1 MMNNKPLPP
10 VPFQVKVFPALVPGY
25 EYNAPRTKFDVVMN
39 QWFAALAQDGNNQ
52 YDIRQIL
59 PMEGGGI
66 MVFYE
71 VTPLTSRELPCG
83 TVCDTCG
90 TSLYLIH
97 ECTRCDA
104 LPSEE

>member
-1 MMNNKPLPP
+1 MTDNNPLPP
-10 VPFQVKVFPALVPGY
+10 VPFQVKVFPAFMLGY
-25 EYNAPRTKFDVVMN
+25 THNAPRTKFDVVMN
-39 QWFAALAQDGNNQ
+39 KWFEEIARDGNNQ

-59 PMEGGGI
+59 PLETGAV

-90 TSLYLIH
+90 TSLYLVH

-104 LPSEE
+104 QKS